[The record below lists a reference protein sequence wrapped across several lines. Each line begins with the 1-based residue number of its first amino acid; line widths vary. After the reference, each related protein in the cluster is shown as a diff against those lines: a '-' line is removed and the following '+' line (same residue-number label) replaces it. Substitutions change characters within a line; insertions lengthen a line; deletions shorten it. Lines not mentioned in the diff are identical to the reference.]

1 MRLDVF
7 QEIGKMKKK
16 LEWFVV
22 VVMLVPLISFPSG
35 CSKEE
40 ATESLKKA
48 EDAAEHAAETI
59 ADDTEEVI
67 KEGEE
72 LAEELGEKA
81 LAYLTPLKEKFGNLD
96 GLKGKPAELKVAVAD
111 LIKSIEE
118 KAEDIELPEAVSN
131 ALAAAKDKLVALKE
145 YLEGEVEQAKVEEHI
160 QDIVESIKSG
170 LGMS

>member
-1 MRLDVF
+1 
-7 QEIGKMKKK
+7 MKKK

-22 VVMLVPLISFPSG
+22 VMLVALISSSSG

-48 EDAAEHAAETI
+48 EQAAEQTAETI
-59 ADDTEEVI
+59 ADDTEKVI

-81 LAYLTPLKEKFGNLD
+81 LAYLAPLKKKFGNLD
-96 GLKGKPAELKVAVAD
+96 GLKDKPAELKEAVAD

-118 KAEDIELPEAVSN
+118 KAEGVELPETFSN

-160 QDIVESIKSG
+160 QDVMESVKSG